1 MNFDTIWTNAQE
13 KIGAFAGEYGFD
25 LLGALLILVV
35 GWMLAAFLSGRV
47 RKLAER
53 SGKIDATLIP
63 VLSKM
68 VRLGL
73 LALVFV
79 ATLDKLGVDTASL
92 FALVGAAGLAIGLAL
107 KDTAADVAA
116 GIALLILRPFNLG
129 EAVEIGSSSGTVE
142 EIGIFQTRLTSFD
155 GVPITLNNS
164 GVRTSEIKNYSRS
177 ATRRIEWT
185 VGIDYGADIDAAMK
199 ILLETVSAEARVLA
213 EPAPLIDVT
222 NLGDSSVDILVRVW
236 CNAPDFFP
244 TKLALG
250 RQMKQALDAA
260 GIGIPYPQREIRIL
274 KDEAAA

>member
-1 MNFDTIWTNAQE
+1 MSFDTIWNNAQE
-13 KIGAFAGEYGFD
+13 KIGLFLGEYGFD
-25 LLGALLILVV
+25 FLGAILILVL
-35 GWMLAAFLSGRV
+35 GWMLAAFFAGRV
-47 RKLAER
+47 RKLAEK

-63 VLSKM
+63 VLTKM

-73 LALVFV
+73 LALVIV
-79 ATLDKLGVDTASL
+79 AALDKVGVDTASL

-107 KDTAADVAA
+107 KDTAADIAA
-116 GIALLILRPFNLG
+116 GIALLILRPFNIG

-155 GVPITLNNS
+155 GVPLVLNNS
-164 GVRTSEIKNYSRS
+164 RVRTSEIKNYSRS

-199 ILLETVSAEARVLA
+199 ILLDTVTQEARVLA
-213 EPAPLIDVT
+213 EPAPVIDVT

-236 CNAPDFFP
+236 CNAPDFFA

-260 GIGIPYPQREIRIL
+260 GIGIPFPQREIRIL